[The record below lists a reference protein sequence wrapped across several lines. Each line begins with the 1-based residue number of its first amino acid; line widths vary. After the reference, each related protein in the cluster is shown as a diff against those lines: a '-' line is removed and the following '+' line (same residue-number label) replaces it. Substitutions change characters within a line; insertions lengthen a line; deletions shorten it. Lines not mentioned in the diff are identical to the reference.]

1 MHVSRQSDADDG
13 GRHEIARCWNVEV
26 ARIPVD
32 DAEDTGKACCL
43 YFLERAAVEAQP
55 QHVSVVFIRS
65 KLLLCL

>member
-1 MHVSRQSDADDG
+1 MHASRQSDADDG

-43 YFLERAAVEAQP
+43 YFRFEKLYRVDKGIAGKGN
-55 QHVSVVFIRS
+55 IREV
-65 KLLLCL
+65 